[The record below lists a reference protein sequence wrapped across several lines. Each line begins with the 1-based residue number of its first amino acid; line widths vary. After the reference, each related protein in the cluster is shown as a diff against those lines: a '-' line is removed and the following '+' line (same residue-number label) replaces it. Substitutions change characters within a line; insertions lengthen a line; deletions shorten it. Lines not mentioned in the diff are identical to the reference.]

1 MPKFNFSINRIKPKE
16 TRDIIREDIKDLEGE
31 IWKPT
36 KYENYYC
43 SNKGRVKS
51 IYGNKIVVLKQ
62 HISNAGYYRVPI
74 QKDINTKST
83 ISTHRLIAETFIPNP
98 NNLPEVNHINL
109 DKLDNRVENFEWVTS
124 KENSS
129 KRGNN
134 KKVKSIDIFTGK
146 VLKEF
151 DTITLAAEYYNLDKT
166 SILRCCNHNSTQKCV
181 GDYIF
186 RYVDDFDYDMRAIL
200 QIDPAT
206 NKIVKEYVSI
216 TAASKILQVRSSVI
230 VHVLKGNKATGCG
243 YYWRYKDEN

>member
-109 DKLDNRVENFEWVTS
+109 DKLDNRVENLEWVTS

-129 KRGNN
+129 KKR
-134 KKVKSIDIFTGK
+134 
-146 VLKEF
+146 
-151 DTITLAAEYYNLDKT
+151 
-166 SILRCCNHNSTQKCV
+166 
-181 GDYIF
+181 
-186 RYVDDFDYDMRAIL
+186 
-200 QIDPAT
+200 
-206 NKIVKEYVSI
+206 
-216 TAASKILQVRSSVI
+216 
-230 VHVLKGNKATGCG
+230 
-243 YYWRYKDEN
+243 